1 MQSFARIDYVMRK
14 SCHNLGRVS
23 PTLTW
28 HDGAFLKHGVPH
40 RILSGSIHY
49 FRIHPDQWED
59 RLQRVAATG
68 FNTIDTYVAWNFH
81 ERDEGSPNFTGPRDL
96 ARFVAVA
103 GDLGLDVIVR
113 PGPYICAEWTNGGLP
128 SWLTARTRAPRSS
141 DPVYQDAVARW
152 FDNLL
157 PRLVP
162 LQAAHGGPVVAV
174 QVENEYGSYGDDAA
188 HLDWL
193 RQGLLDRGVTEL
205 LYTAD
210 GPTEVMLDAGMVE
223 GTLAAA
229 TFGSRAAEAEALL
242 ASRRPGEPFLCAE
255 FWNGW
260 FDHWG
265 ENHHVRSPES
275 AAATLRE
282 IIDLGG
288 SVSVYMAHGGTNF
301 GLWAGSNHDGRR
313 VQPTVTSYDSDAPIG
328 EDGRVSEKF
337 SLYREILAPA
347 SGRTV
352 ESLPALPP
360 TGARHAFTSVQL
372 SPGADLLSLV
382 ARGPSAR
389 AAAPLSF
396 EELSIDAGLVTY
408 RSSVTLPSHDVH
420 LTVRGLH
427 DRAYVFLDGRALS
440 MLERDDAEPAVLTL
454 PGLGRVAE
462 LTLVVEAL
470 GRVNYGPLL
479 GEHKGILGGVQVDR
493 RLVHGWDHHLAP
505 LDRWE
510 APDLNGAPRADLDV
524 EAPAD
529 GWLAVPGDG
538 DRFVWLNGTLLGRLW
553 SRGPQRRLYA
563 PAPLWR
569 PGTNRIAVLDLTHPA
584 THVEV
589 HPDPD
594 FGPTEEYVETLPTG
608 VEN

>member
-1 MQSFARIDYVMRK
+1 MQSFARIGYVMSK
-14 SCHNLGRVS
+14 SCHIVGPVT

-28 HDGAFLKHGVPH
+28 HDGEFLKHGVGH

-49 FRIHPDQWED
+49 FRIHPDLWED
-59 RLQRVAATG
+59 RLRRVAATG
-68 FNTIDTYVAWNFH
+68 FNTVDTYVAWNFH
-81 ERDEGSPNFTGPRDL
+81 EPSQGSPDFTGPRDL
-96 ARFVAVA
+96 ARFVTIA

-152 FDNLL
+152 LDVLL
-157 PRLVP
+157 PQLVP
-162 LQAAHGGPVVAV
+162 LQAGHGGPVVAV

-188 HLDWL
+188 HLVWL
-193 RQGLLDRGVTEL
+193 RQALLDRGVTEL

-210 GPTEVMLDAGMVE
+210 GPTDVMLDAGMVD

-229 TFGSRAAEAEALL
+229 TFGSRATEAAAKLS
-242 ASRRPGEPFLCAE
+242 SRRPGEPLLCAE

-265 ENHHVRSPES
+265 ENHHVRSPTS
-275 AAATLRE
+275 AAGTLRE
-282 IIDLGG
+282 IVDLGG
-288 SVSVYMAHGGTNF
+288 SVSVYMAHGGTSF
-301 GLWAGSNHDGRR
+301 GLWAGANHDGRR
-313 VQPTVTSYDSDAPIG
+313 IQPTVTSYDSDAPVG
-328 EDGRVSEKF
+328 EDGRVSDKF
-337 SLYREILAPA
+337 RLYRDILAPA

-352 ESLPALPP
+352 DALPALPP
-360 TGARHAFTSVQL
+360 TPARHAFSSAPV
-372 SPGADLLSLV
+372 SRGDELLPLV
-382 ARGPSAR
+382 TRLPAAR
-389 AAAPLSF
+389 AARPLSF
-396 EELSIDAGLVTY
+396 EELGIDTGLVTY
-408 RSSVTLPSHDVH
+408 RSSVTLPGHDVH

-427 DRAYVFLDGRALS
+427 DRAYVFLDGDPLG

-479 GEHKGILGGVQVDR
+479 GEHKGVLGGVQVDR
-493 RLVHGWDHHLAP
+493 RLVHRWDHHLAP
-505 LDRWE
+505 LDRWD
-510 APDLNGAPRADLDV
+510 DLDDLPHADLDV

-538 DRFVWLNGTLLGRLW
+538 DRYVWLNGTLLGRLW
-553 SRGPQRRLYA
+553 ARGPQRRLYA
-563 PAPLWR
+563 PGPLWR
-569 PGTNRIAVLDLTHPA
+569 AGANQVAVLDLTAAA

-594 FGPTEEYVETLPTG
+594 FGPSEEYVESLPTG
-608 VEN
+608 T

>member
-1 MQSFARIDYVMRK
+1 M
-14 SCHNLGRVS
+14 S

-28 HDGAFLKHGVPH
+28 RDGEFLKHGVPH

-49 FRIHPDQWED
+49 FRIHPDLWED
-59 RLQRVAATG
+59 RLRRVAATG
-68 FNTIDTYVAWNFH
+68 FNTVDTYVAWNFH
-81 ERDEGSPNFTGPRDL
+81 EQDEGSPDFTGPRDL
-96 ARFVAVA
+96 ARFVTLA

-128 SWLTARTRAPRSS
+128 SWLTARTRAPRST
-141 DPVYQDAVARW
+141 DPVYQDAVSGW
-152 FDNLL
+152 FDVLL
-157 PRLVP
+157 PQLLP
-162 LQAAHGGPVVAV
+162 LQAARGGPVVAV
-174 QVENEYGSYGDDAA
+174 QVENEYGSYGDDAE
-188 HLDWL
+188 HLAWL
-193 RQGLLDRGVTEL
+193 RQALLNRGVTEL

-210 GPTEVMLDAGMVE
+210 GPTEVMLDAGMLD

-229 TFGSRAAEAEALL
+229 TFGSRAEEARAML

-265 ENHHVRSPES
+265 ENHHVRSPAS

-282 IIDLGG
+282 IVDLGG

-301 GLWAGSNHDGRR
+301 GLWAGANHDGRR
-313 VQPTVTSYDSDAPIG
+313 IQPTVTSYDSDAPVG

-337 SLYREILAPA
+337 ALYREILAPA
-347 SGRTV
+347 TGRTV
-352 ESLPALPP
+352 DALPALPP
-360 TGARHAFTSVQL
+360 APARLGFSSAPL
-372 SPGADLLSLV
+372 SSGADLLSLV
-382 ARGPSAR
+382 TRGPAVR
-389 AAAPLSF
+389 AAGPLSF
-396 EELSIDAGLVTY
+396 EEIGIDAGLVTY
-408 RSSVTLPSHDVH
+408 RSSVTLPGHDVH

-427 DRAYVFLDGRALS
+427 DRAYVFLDGHTLGT
-440 MLERDDAEPAVLTL
+440 LDRDDAEPAVLTL
-454 PGLGRVAE
+454 PGLGRGTE

-505 LDRWE
+505 LDRRD
-510 APDLNGAPRADLDV
+510 ALDGLPQATIDV
-524 EAPAD
+524 DAPAD

-553 SRGPQRRLYA
+553 ARGPQRRLYA

-569 PGTNRIAVLDLTHPA
+569 PGANHVAVLDLTTPA
-584 THVEV
+584 TYVEV

-608 VEN
+608 T